1 MSSAAIVVIGR
12 NEGAGLERCLRSAL
26 SCGVPVV
33 YADSGSTDGSPARAR
48 ALGVEVVELS
58 PSRPFSAARGRNE
71 GVARLLAVHPEV
83 EAVQF
88 VDGDCELVPGWFER
102 GLLELS
108 RRADA
113 AVVCGRVREREPEA
127 SLYNRLCA
135 LEWQL
140 PPGEVKA
147 CGGIFV
153 VRTAVFRALGGF
165 RDDVL
170 AGEEPEFCLRVRRSG
185 HKVLHVPE
193 DMVWHDAALLRFG
206 QWWWRARRGGR
217 AYAQGAA
224 LHGGPPD
231 HHFVRE
237 CRSALAWALGPLAL
251 ALGLAWPTSGLS
263 LALLL
268 AYPLQAL
275 RIARK
280 ARVRSWSA
288 RDRRL
293 YGVFTVIAKFA
304 EAQGVLEYRWRR
316 PRRPPA
322 PAPGAAA
329 P

>member
-1 MSSAAIVVIGR
+1 MTSAAIVVIGR

-26 SCGVPVV
+26 ACAVPVV
-33 YADSGSTDGSPARAR
+33 YADSGSTDGSAALAR

-71 GVARLLAVHPEV
+71 GVARLLELHPGV

-88 VDGDCELVPGWFER
+88 VDGDCELVPGWLDR
-102 GLLELS
+102 GLRELAH
-108 RRADA
+108 RADA
-113 AVVCGRVREREPEA
+113 AVVCGRVRERAPDA
-127 SLYNRLCA
+127 SPYNRLCA

-147 CGGIFV
+147 CGGIFL
-153 VRTAVFRALGGF
+153 VRTAVFRAAGGF

-170 AGEEPEFCLRVRRSG
+170 AGEEPEFCLRVRRGG

-237 CRSALAWALGPLAL
+237 RRSALLWALGPLAL
-251 ALGLAWPTSGLS
+251 ALGLAWPTSGLGLVV
-263 LALLL
+263 LAV
-268 AYPLQAL
+268 YPAQAL

-280 ARVRSWSA
+280 ARARGWSA
-288 RDRRL
+288 PDRRL
-293 YGVFTVIAKFA
+293 YGLFTVIAKFA
-304 EAQGVLEYRWRR
+304 EAQGVLEYEWLRL
-316 PRRPPA
+316 RRPPGHA
-322 PAPGAAA
+322 TGAAA

>member
-1 MSSAAIVVIGR
+1 MSRAAIVVIGR

-26 SCGVPVV
+26 ACGVPVV
-33 YADSGSTDGSPARAR
+33 YADSGSTDGSPALAR

-58 PSRPFSAARGRNE
+58 SSRPFSAARGRNE
-71 GVARLLAVHPEV
+71 GVARLLDLRPEV

-88 VDGDCELVPGWFER
+88 VDGDCELVPGWLER
-102 GLLELS
+102 GVLELS
-108 RRADA
+108 RRADV

-127 SLYNRLCA
+127 SPYNRLCA

-153 VRTAVFRALGGF
+153 VRTAVFRAVAGF

-193 DMVWHDAALLRFG
+193 DMVWHDAALRRFG

-237 CRSALAWALGPLAL
+237 RRSALLWALGPLAP
-251 ALGLAWPTSGLS
+251 ALGLAWATSGLS

-268 AYPLQAL
+268 VYPLQAL
-275 RIARK
+275 RVARK
-280 ARVRSWSA
+280 ARARGWSA

-293 YGVFTVIAKFA
+293 YGLFTVIAKFA
-304 EAQGVLEYRWRR
+304 EAQGVLEYLWRRRRR
-316 PRRPPA
+316 PRA
-322 PAPGAAA
+322 PAAGAAS